1 MEWIHCRLLHAAR
14 ALLPAPAAYVPHLL
28 LLMADG
34 TTFQPASRSSLRWR
48 VARHWLAVLVL
59 VIGGWACRAQSP
71 FCETGEVWAGWCMR
85 ARGCCSVGHSLLTP
99 VLDR

>member
-1 MEWIHCRLLHAAR
+1 MRRARCFLHQ
-14 ALLPAPAAYVPHLL
+14 LHVPHLL